1 MTPRETVTY
10 DELNLLQRN
19 QYQELLEESRDE
31 PMFYGK
37 ALDPKRPRQIVLDEN
52 DNVVGAFEYTRT
64 YWEGTY
70 YWRANRPYVLK
81 AHRGKGL
88 LVPALRLWFLNRRP
102 ALAWIDDENLA
113 SIRLFFSLGFEKQHV
128 GTMHG
133 KLGHFYVLH

>member
-10 DELNLLQRN
+10 EELNLLQRN
-19 QYQELLEESRDE
+19 QYLELLEESRTE

-37 ALDPKRPRQIVLDEN
+37 ALDPKRPRQIVLDDN

-113 SIRLFFSLGFEKQHV
+113 SIRLFFTLGFERQHP
-128 GTMHG
+128 GRMHG
-133 KLGHFYVLH
+133 KQGHFYVLH

>member
-1 MTPRETVTY
+1 MTRETVTV
-10 DELNLLQRN
+10 DELNPLQLE
-19 QYQELLEESRDE
+19 QYHALLEESDSE

-37 ALDPKRPRQIVLDEN
+37 PLDRKAKRQIVLDDD

-64 YWEGTY
+64 LWEGTY
-70 YWRANRPYVLK
+70 YWRANRPYVMK

-88 LVPALRLWFLNRRP
+88 LYPALRLWFLNRRP

-113 SIRLFFSLGFEKQHV
+113 SIRLFFSLGFSREYAY
-128 GTMHG
+128 TMHG